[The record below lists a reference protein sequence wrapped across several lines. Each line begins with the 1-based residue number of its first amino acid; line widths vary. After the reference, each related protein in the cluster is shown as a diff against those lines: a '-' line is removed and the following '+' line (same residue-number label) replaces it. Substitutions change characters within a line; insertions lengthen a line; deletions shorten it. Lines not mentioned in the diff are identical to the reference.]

1 MDSGKKLE
9 NYMYATARNHA
20 SPPPQLSSIEKVA
33 LTTFQDAL
41 LMSVW
46 QMSYKQKGTFLNKEI
61 QIEYRKIQLCQ
72 LIGTFF

>member
-41 LMSVW
+41 LMSV
-46 QMSYKQKGTFLNKEI
+46 
-61 QIEYRKIQLCQ
+61 
-72 LIGTFF
+72 